1 MKISCLGDQNK
12 QMHIIDAFHQDG
24 LLYESPEEFSD
35 TDSDSRSSQGGFDQ
49 RNSPI
54 QEQSDRPRS
63 KKTLPVP
70 TPPINI
76 VHVSENLFFLYNR
89 RTSIVYLVT
98 CSYT

>member
-1 MKISCLGDQNK
+1 
-12 QMHIIDAFHQDG
+12 MHIIDAFHQDG

-89 RTSIVYLVT
+89 RTSNVNLVT
-98 CSYT
+98 Y